1 MAWKFVVE
9 EFVLQLH
16 DLGPKEWVVE
26 GSIQA
31 CDVINAG
38 IEAISLEIVPIVNMD
53 TRDRQAQDVVEEED
67 IILKI
72 GTAAIVLM
80 TEDLTIDVI
89 ETMIWKL
96 SSTSKK

>member
-1 MAWKFVVE
+1 MEWKFVVE
-9 EFVLQLH
+9 ESVLRLH

-26 GSIQA
+26 GLIQA

-38 IEAISLEIVPIVNMD
+38 IEATSLEIVPIVNMD

-67 IILKI
+67 IIRKI
-72 GTAAIVLM
+72 GTAIVLM
-80 TEDLTIDVI
+80 TEDSMIAVI
-89 ETMIWKL
+89 ERKNWKF